1 MRMPNFDRA
10 ILIQNINKLMDS
22 KKMTQKQ
29 LGDVLHMSQPNVCKA
44 LNPKEKKCFTL
55 EQVVNIASFFDV
67 SIDSLIA
74 GDGEHSSI
82 KLTPRSIAR
91 FIVNLVEHQYAKV
104 EHIKVKEEMFKP
116 FIDPEGYQDFHQKTA
131 TNDYLAFYLPSYT
144 QIEDYHDAPE
154 EIIDSIYRMFE
165 TSGNDTTMLP
175 VNSFLKDYLRVRKLY
190 LENKLPEKT
199 YTDIIN
205 GFLNK
210 LRD

>member
-1 MRMPNFDRA
+1 MPNFDRP

-55 EQVVNIASFFDV
+55 EQVVNIAAYFHV

-74 GDGEHSSI
+74 GDGGHSSI

-104 EHIKVKEEMFKP
+104 ERVEVEEEMFKP
-116 FIDPEGYQDFHQKTA
+116 FIDHEGIPDFHHKKA
-131 TNDYLAFYLPSYT
+131 INNYAAFYLPSYT
-144 QIEDYHDAPE
+144 QIEDYVDVPE
-154 EIIDSIYRMFE
+154 EAIGSIYNMFE
-165 TSGNDTTMLP
+165 MAGNDTAMRP

-190 LENKLPEKT
+190 LEHKLPEDT
-199 YTDIIN
+199 YTEIIN
-205 GFLNK
+205 NFLNK
-210 LRD
+210 LYDK